1 MNEQSVRCIC
11 KYCNKSYSSRSSLCN
26 HIKKFHNGCNN
37 TDNTLDNTYNTLD
50 NTLDNT
56 CNITYSCRICNDK
69 SFKNYQNR
77 WKHEKICKINK
88 NKKKDTKS
96 LIELKKEIESIKN
109 NITNIKKNNKKII
122 NTNNGTIN
130 ANTNNNNNNINITQF
145 GSESLSKL
153 TSEDIKKIADSNY
166 NSVIEIVKLLN
177 FNKKF
182 PENHNFCTT
191 SLEGSYVN
199 VYNADTKQID
209 KINKDDFYNNVLA
222 KSMDKM
228 DRLVFMLEFDDNYEE
243 IREKYKKILE
253 DIIKDPIV
261 FCRKSSKT
269 TYNKN
274 INQMSY
280 NNKNMILDTWT
291 TRMKDYEDDGGESIF
306 TDIELSSL

>member
-1 MNEQSVRCIC
+1 MDIHDGLYYC
-11 KYCNKSYSSRSSLCN
+11 KCCKKIYSSYKSLWN
-26 HIKKFHNGCNN
+26 HNNKFHNDKNENVKNDVKNVKKNVKNVKENVKFVKSLTCEFCNKIFNNRPAKSIHKKTCKSKITVTNIQNNNN
-37 TDNTLDNTYNTLD
+37 T
-50 NTLDNT
+50 
-56 CNITYSCRICNDK
+56 
-69 SFKNYQNR
+69 
-77 WKHEKICKINK
+77 
-88 NKKKDTKS
+88 
-96 LIELKKEIESIKN
+96 N
-109 NITNIKKNNKKII
+109 NI
-122 NTNNGTIN
+122 NNGTIN
-130 ANTNNNNNNINITQF
+130 NNISINQF

-177 FNKKF
+177 FNKNF

-199 VYNADTKQID
+199 VYNSDTKQID

-228 DRLVFMLEFDDNYEE
+228 DRLVFMLEFDDNYED

-253 DIIKDPIV
+253 DIIKDPMV

-280 NNKNMILDTWT
+280 NNKSMILDTWT

-306 TDIELSSL
+306 TDVDLSTL